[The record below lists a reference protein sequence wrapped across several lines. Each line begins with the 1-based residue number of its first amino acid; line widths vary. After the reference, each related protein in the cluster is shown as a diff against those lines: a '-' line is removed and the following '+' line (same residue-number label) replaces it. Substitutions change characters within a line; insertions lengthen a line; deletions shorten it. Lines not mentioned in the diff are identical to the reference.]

1 MRLYDIIT
9 KKRDGGTLSREEILH
24 VVNGFTAGEIPDY
37 QMAAFLMAVFIRTL
51 DGRER
56 ADLTLG
62 MLNSG
67 TKLDFSAI
75 PGHKVD
81 KHSTGGVGD
90 GVSLALGP
98 LVAAAGAVVPMMSG
112 RGLGHTGGTLDK
124 LEGIPGFRVELTV
137 PEIEH
142 ALRTAGYV
150 IMGQT
155 PDIAPADK
163 LMYALR
169 DVTATVDSIDL
180 ISGSIMSKKLAEGM
194 DALLLDV
201 KTGAGAFM
209 KSYDDAVGLAKSMIE
224 IGVNLG
230 KDVRAIISDMN
241 QPLGRAVGNNLEMVQ
256 AVEILQ
262 GQGPADITE
271 LVLQEGTRLLL
282 MAQLATDAGV
292 ARAKLDSIIA
302 SGAAVDNFAR
312 MAECQGGDPSYVRL
326 PGKFA
331 RAPHVVEVK
340 APQAGYI
347 SGIDALKVGMCAQAL
362 GAGRV
367 TKDSVLDLSVG
378 YLLERKVGAK
388 VAAGEVIALAHVN
401 DIAQFTEKVLPEFLS
416 AYSFSD
422 SAPVLP
428 PLIYSDVTIDAVTRV
443 DLPRP

>member
-1 MRLYDIIT
+1 MRAYDIIT
-9 KKRDGGTLSREEILH
+9 KKRDGGTLTREEILF
-24 VVNGFTAGEIPDY
+24 VIGEFTAGRMPDY
-37 QMAAFLMAVFIRTL
+37 QMAAFLMAVFIRKL

-67 TKLDFSAI
+67 SKMDFSHI
-75 PGHKVD
+75 PGYKID

-90 GVSLALGP
+90 GVSLSLAP
-98 LVAAAGAVVPMMSG
+98 LVAEAGALIPMMSG

-124 LEGIPGFRVELTV
+124 LEAIPGYKVELTV
-137 PEIEH
+137 AEIEH
-142 ALRTAGYV
+142 ALRTAGLV

-194 DALLLDV
+194 DGLILDV
-201 KTGAGAFM
+201 KTGKGAFM
-209 KSYDDAVGLAKSMIE
+209 QTYDDAVGLAKSMIE

-230 KDVRAIISDMN
+230 KDMRALVTDMN

-262 GQGPADITE
+262 GKGPKDITE
-271 LVLQEGTRLLL
+271 VVLQHGTRMLL
-282 MAQLATDAGV
+282 MAKLAPDAASARKKLANILASGAGV
-292 ARAKLDSIIA
+292 ARFAK
-302 SGAAVDNFAR
+302 
-312 MAECQGGDPSYVRL
+312 MAECQGGDPSYL
-326 PGKFA
+326 EHPEKFP
-331 RAPHVVEVK
+331 RAPHTVEVK
-340 APQAGYI
+340 APQGGYI
-347 SGIDALKVGMCAQAL
+347 TDIDALTVGKCAQAL

-378 YLLERKVGAK
+378 YLLEKKVGDK
-388 VAAGEVIALAHVN
+388 VSAGEVTALACVN
-401 DIAQFTEKVLPEFLS
+401 DRDKFAKTVLPEFIG
-416 AYSFSD
+416 AYSFGD
-422 SAPVLP
+422 SAPQLP
-428 PLIYSDVTIDAVTRV
+428 PLVYSEVTSDRVTRLDV
-443 DLPRP
+443 PRP